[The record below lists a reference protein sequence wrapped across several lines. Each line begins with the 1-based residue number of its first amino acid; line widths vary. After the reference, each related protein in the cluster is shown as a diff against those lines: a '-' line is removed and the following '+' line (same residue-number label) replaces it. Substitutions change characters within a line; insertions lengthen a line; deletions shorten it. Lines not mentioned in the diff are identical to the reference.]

1 MLAGARALN
10 RAEHMTLAPLW
21 WILPIALVSG
31 GSAEAQSLFD
41 SPGVHTYAPDTGQAP
56 LITQA
61 VDRGVHGMLPTPH
74 RIARH
79 RLLETNRLPGVLRVI
94 ITPDSIGTQQD
105 SGKAM
110 TLPRNGTTVRW
121 DDGHG
126 DVCRARETVVAD
138 TLTQFCDA
146 GSGGSADQY
155 VLEDD
160 ARRLRMVVHITS
172 PHLGGPVDYAIE
184 FHSDST
190 GNGP

>member
-1 MLAGARALN
+1 MRLAL
-10 RAEHMTLAPLW
+10 HW
-21 WILPIALVSG
+21 WTLPIALVSG
-31 GSAEAQSLFD
+31 RAEAQSWFD
-41 SPGVHTYAPDTGQAP
+41 RPGVYTYAPDTGQAH
-56 LITQA
+56 LIKEA
-61 VDRGVHGMLPTPH
+61 VARGVHGMLPTPG

-79 RLLETNRLPGVLRVI
+79 RLLETNTLPVVLRVI
-94 ITPDSIGTQQD
+94 ITSDSIGTQQD

-110 TLPRNGTTVRW
+110 TLPRNGATMHW
-121 DDGHG
+121 NDGHG

-146 GSGGSADQY
+146 GSGGSADAY
-155 VLEDD
+155 VFENE

-184 FHSDST
+184 FHSDSA

>member
-1 MLAGARALN
+1 M
-10 RAEHMTLAPLW
+10 APLW
-21 WILPIALVSG
+21 WTLPIALAS
-31 GSAEAQSLFD
+31 GSAQAQSLFD
-41 SPGVHTYAPDTGQAP
+41 RPGVHAYAPDTGQIQ
-56 LITQA
+56 LIKQA
-61 VDRGVHGMLPTPH
+61 VDRGVHGMLPTPR
-74 RIARH
+74 RIAHH
-79 RLLETNRLPGVLRVI
+79 RLLEANTLPAVLRVI

-110 TLPRNGTTVRW
+110 TLPRSGVTVRW

-146 GSGGSADQY
+146 GSGGSAYQY
-155 VLEDD
+155 VLEDE

-184 FHSDST
+184 FHADSA
-190 GNGP
+190 P

>member
-1 MLAGARALN
+1 MK
-10 RAEHMTLAPLW
+10 MPFVWWTLA
-21 WILPIALVSG
+21 IVLVSG
-31 GSAEAQSLFD
+31 SAQAQSLFD
-41 SPGVHTYAPDTGQAP
+41 RPGTYVFAPDTGQVP
-56 LITQA
+56 LIEQA
-61 VDRGVHGMLPTPH
+61 VDRGVHGMLPTPR
-74 RIARH
+74 RIAHR
-79 RLLETNRLPGVLRVI
+79 RLLETNGLPGVLRVI

-155 VLEDD
+155 VLEGQ
-160 ARRLRMVVHITS
+160 ARRLRMIVHITS

-184 FHSDST
+184 FHVDSA
-190 GNGP
+190 P